1 VSGARRRQMAVR
13 PPDPR
18 QVRQRRLG
26 IAAVGVGGLLAL
38 LLIGVFVFGGGPGA
52 TPSAMPSA
60 TATAFAGGSGSPRPS
75 SLASPTSV
83 LATAPTPGSTTSTVP
98 PSDLPTPT
106 ASVGGQVP
114 LGDATAREA
123 TFSMLGIDD
132 LIAPEAIPRRITF
145 NVEGKGDVAV
155 ELSDVTAGTVRMCL
169 YQGDALVEP
178 PEADCIVTEEGS
190 LVRMPT
196 VAGPWTVWL
205 YGDHPG
211 RSPAAT
217 VHIRWAANN
226 ALLQLAD
233 FRFQGT
239 DSPNYTGFRVRVAPV
254 ADGELHLTAA
264 WDDGQGGDYPYEA
277 VLTDLDGRGEEPPL
291 FQGEGD
297 SAEAVRNVVAGNN
310 YEAAIDNTQES
321 VIDQVLLRAT
331 LTWP

>member
-1 VSGARRRQMAVR
+1 MSGARRRQMAVR

-26 IAAVGVGGLLAL
+26 TAAVAVGVVAVILLV
-38 LLIGVFVFGGGPGA
+38 GVFVFGGGLGA
-52 TPSAMPSA
+52 APSASHSPSPSA
-60 TATAFAGGSGSPRPS
+60 IAGGSVSPRPS
-75 SLASPTSV
+75 GSAQPTPSTSAAS
-83 LATAPTPGSTTSTVP
+83 PTPGSTTSMAP
-98 PSDLPTPT
+98 ASDLPTPT
-106 ASVGGQVP
+106 TGGSQVP
-114 LGDATAREA
+114 LGEATAREA

-132 LIAPEAIPRRITF
+132 LIAPEAIPRRITV

-178 PEADCIVTEEGS
+178 PDADCIVTDQGS
-190 LVRMPT
+190 LVRTPT

-217 VHIRWAANN
+217 VVIRWAANN
-226 ALLQLAD
+226 AALQLAD

-254 ADGELHLTAA
+254 AAGELHLSAT
-264 WDDGQGGDYPYEA
+264 WDDGQGGDYPYLA
-277 VLTDLDGRGEEPPL
+277 VLTDLDGSVEPPL
-291 FQGEGD
+291 VEGEGD
-297 SAEAVRNVVAGNN
+297 SAEAVLSVVAGHN